1 MLIAWIIGII
11 PNLILVYVWNYCYIT
26 EHGYENSRIPVNIL
40 IAILF
45 IIIALIPILNIISA
59 VIFAMRFKLETDCYD
74 IEWRFPKWMTKKIK

>member
-11 PNLILVYVWNYCYIT
+11 LNLILVYVWNHCYIT
-26 EHGYENSRIPVNIL
+26 EYEYANFRIPVNIL

-59 VIFAMRFKLETDCYD
+59 IIFAMIFGWETDNYD
-74 IEWRFPKWMTKKIK
+74 IEWRFPKWMHKEIK

>member
-11 PNLILVYVWNYCYIT
+11 LNLILVYVWNHCYIT
-26 EHGYENSRIPVNIL
+26 EYEYANSRIPVNIL

-45 IIIALIPILNIISA
+45 IIIALIPILNIIFAIIFA
-59 VIFAMRFKLETDCYD
+59 VIFGLETDEYD